1 MLHDRKHTRM
11 QRLHKLAAGNLRIL
25 PEQPRKPYTSW
36 SAYRVETLDPH
47 SMSSTAKH
55 YVHTIYQ
62 KFPGNH

>member
-1 MLHDRKHTRM
+1 MTENTHMDAKTV
-11 QRLHKLAAGNLRIL
+11 HKLAAGNLRIL

-47 SMSSTAKH
+47 TMSSTAKR
-55 YVHTIYQ
+55 YVHLIYQ